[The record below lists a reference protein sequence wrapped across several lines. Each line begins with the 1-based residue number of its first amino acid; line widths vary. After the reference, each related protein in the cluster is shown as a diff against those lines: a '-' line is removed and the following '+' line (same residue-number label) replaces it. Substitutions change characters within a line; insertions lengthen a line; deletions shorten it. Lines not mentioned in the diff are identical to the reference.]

1 MWSLQIKLQLK
12 ISFYAK
18 DPKKMLL
25 TMPFAYADGLEGYLP
40 ISMDHARFF
49 NLSLQEGI
57 RIVVASS
64 QPDDALLASCQ

>member
-1 MWSLQIKLQLK
+1 
-12 ISFYAK
+12 
-18 DPKKMLL
+18 MLL

-49 NLSLQEGI
+49 NLSLQWGI

-64 QPDDALLASCQ
+64 QPDDALLAFVSDYPSKGGKWR